1 MSYKWPDKD
10 PDETVDYS
18 VDWSRF
24 IPNDTLSASNW
35 FVQDAAGAKEAVSN
49 AEVVDGLQFV
59 QSTISGKTATACF
72 ALGTN
77 NKQYKVT
84 CQITTGDGLVFE
96 RSIFLKIK
104 EK

>member
-10 PDETVDYS
+10 PDETIDYS

-24 IPNDTLSASNW
+24 IPNDTLSASTW
-35 FVQDAAGAKEAVSN
+35 FVQDAAGAKEQVSN
-49 AEVVDGLQFV
+49 AEVVDGFQFV
-59 QSTISGKTATACF
+59 QSTISGKVATARF

>member
-10 PDETVDYS
+10 PDETIDYS

-24 IPNDTLSASNW
+24 IPNDTLSASTW
-35 FVQDAAGAKEAVSN
+35 FIQDAAGAKEQVSN

-59 QSTISGKTATACF
+59 QSTISGKVATARF

-77 NKQYKVT
+77 NKQYRVT
-84 CQITTGDGLVFE
+84 CQITTGGGLVFE

>member
-1 MSYKWPDKD
+1 MSYRWPDKD

-24 IPNDTLSASNW
+24 IPNDTLSANTW
-35 FVQDAAGAKEAVSN
+35 FIHDAAGAKEQVSN

-59 QSTISGKTATACF
+59 QSTISGKVATARF

-77 NKQYKVT
+77 NKQYKTV

-96 RSIFLKIK
+96 RAIFLKIK

>member
-1 MSYKWPDKD
+1 MSYRWPDKD

-24 IPNDTLSASNW
+24 IPNDTLSANTW
-35 FVQDAAGAKEAVSN
+35 FIQDAAGAKEAVSN

-59 QSTISGKTATACF
+59 QSTISGKTATARF

-96 RSIFLKIK
+96 RAIFLKIK

>member
-1 MSYKWPDKD
+1 MSYRWPDKD

-24 IPNDTLSASNW
+24 IPNDTLSASSW
-35 FVQDAAGAKEAVSN
+35 FIQDAAGAKEQVSN

-59 QSTISGKTATACF
+59 QSTISNKTATARF

-96 RSIFLKIK
+96 RAIFLKIK

>member
-10 PDETVDYS
+10 PDETIDYS

-24 IPNDTLSASNW
+24 IPDDTLSAASW
-35 FVQDAAGAKEAVSN
+35 VIKDSDGTKELVSN

-59 QSTISGKTATACF
+59 QSTISGKVATARF

>member
-24 IPNDTLSASNW
+24 IPNDTLSASTW
-35 FVQDAAGAKEAVSN
+35 FVQDAAGAKEQVSN

-59 QSTISGKTATACF
+59 QSTISGKVATARF